1 MKNFKDLIVWRRAH
15 ELVLALYKTTQSFP
29 KEELY
34 TLTSQLR
41 RAGISIPTNLAEGCG
56 RWPDADFAR
65 FVQIAFGSAQEV
77 EYLLL
82 LSFDLGYYPLSDF
95 RTLDSKVNEVKGML
109 LGLIKTLR
117 QKKRK
122 YI

>member
-1 MKNFKDLIVWRRAH
+1 MKNFKDLIVWKNAH
-15 ELVLALYKTTQSFP
+15 ELVLALYKTTQFFP

-34 TLTSQLR
+34 TLTSQVR

-56 RWPDADFAR
+56 RNTDSDFGR

-82 LSFDLGYYPLSDF
+82 LSFDLGYYPLSEVK
-95 RTLDSKVNEVKGML
+95 TLDSKVNEVKAML
-109 LGLIKTLR
+109 LGLMKTLR
-117 QKKRK
+117 HKNKL
-122 YI
+122 

>member
-56 RWPDADFAR
+56 RWTDADFAR